1 MTDTG
6 TSLWLELGEAA
17 DILGVHFT
25 TLRRWADAG
34 EVPCIRTPGGR
45 RRFQRSELAA
55 FLAGLR
61 TGDPNVNKTQD
72 KLGLPAP
79 VAQLT
84 HGGLSREPWYPR
96 LDDAQRA
103 AMRVEGQGLMAVLMQ
118 FATRTNG
125 GDAFLE
131 EGRRVASRYGVA
143 CLRAG
148 LTLSET
154 MQTFINVRRGIMDSV
169 YQAGALAGAPDAD
182 TWRLYD
188 RMNTFLDNM
197 LLAMLESFDRA
208 RAPFATERAERSE
221 AVMGGPGASRLD
233 NSLASQATSGPAVT
247 SVANSDFAVEGP
259 DP

>member
-1 MTDTG
+1 MTEAV
-6 TSLWLELGEAA
+6 TSSWLDLSEAA
-17 DILGVHFT
+17 DVLGVHFT

-34 EVPCIRTPGGR
+34 QVPCIRTPGGR
-45 RRFQRSELAA
+45 RRFQRAELAA

-61 TGDPNVNKTQD
+61 TSDLADNKTQE
-72 KLGLPAP
+72 KLGLPTP
-79 VAQLT
+79 VSQLT
-84 HGGLSREPWYPR
+84 HNGLSREPWYPR

-125 GDAFLE
+125 GDVFLE

-143 CLRAG
+143 CQRAG
-148 LTLSET
+148 LTLGET
-154 MQTFINVRRGIMDSV
+154 IHTFINVRRGIMDSV

-197 LLAMLESFDRA
+197 LLAMLESFDAA
-208 RAPFATERAERSE
+208 RLLFTTDAESDLQ
-221 AVMGGPGASRLD
+221 GP
-233 NSLASQATSGPAVT
+233 NP
-247 SVANSDFAVEGP
+247 
-259 DP
+259 